1 VVEVLGLTLVLWAAG
16 ALAQACP
23 VPGEKIWWI
32 ADYCMAKLETDDEIA
47 AGACINQE
55 LEIRFSDDCLA
66 KRYFKRQLC
75 QVVQRD
81 RASECARDPKFAG
94 PTVRNGGVG
103 R

>member
-1 VVEVLGLTLVLWAAG
+1 MLCLWTAG
-16 ALAQACP
+16 AMAQAKPETCP

-47 AGACINQE
+47 AGDCINQE
-55 LEIRFSDDCLA
+55 LKIGFSDDCLA

-75 QVVQRD
+75 QVVQKG
-81 RASECARDPKFAG
+81 RASECARDPGFSG

>member
-1 VVEVLGLTLVLWAAG
+1 MLCLWAGTAM
-16 ALAQACP
+16 AQAKPAPCP

-32 ADYCMAKLETDDEIA
+32 ADYCMAKLETDDEIV
-47 AGACINQE
+47 AGDCINEE
-55 LEIRFSDDCLA
+55 LRIGFSDDCIA

-75 QVVQRD
+75 QVVQKG
-81 RASECARDPKFAG
+81 RASECARDPNFAG